1 MKVDKADCS
10 MTCRTEEAGSSL
22 RRTRRRVEV
31 GHEVMT
37 NKDIGGK

>member
-22 RRTRRRVEV
+22 RRTRRRVGV
-31 GHEVMT
+31 GHEGHVEQ
-37 NKDIGGK
+37 GQRR